1 MRNYKNEAKWAKEK
15 YERIEAKIDKDIGK
29 ELKRVLKQN
38 DTSMTTWIT
47 ESALVY
53 LNVKDKEKTKKFI
66 KKILKNT

>member
-15 YERIEAKIDKDIGK
+15 YERIDARIDKQIGQ

-38 DTSMTTWIT
+38 ETSMAKWIT

-53 LNVKDKEKTKKFI
+53 LDVKDKEKTKNLI
-66 KKILKNT
+66 KILKNT

>member
-15 YERIEAKIDKDIGK
+15 YERIDARIDKQIGQ

-38 DTSMTTWIT
+38 ETSMATWIT

-53 LNVKDKEKTKKFI
+53 LSVKDKEKQKY
-66 KKILKNT
+66 